1 VFSSPVGDAL
11 NVPRFQNGQI
21 LFLVDSNFF
30 MVATYVNLKLFFKV
44 YNFFFQGGQQH
55 SAVPGSKSIIPSLVA
70 HNHSLR

>member
-1 VFSSPVGDAL
+1 MFSSPVGDAL

-21 LFLVDSNFF
+21 LFLVDSKFF

-55 SAVPGSKSIIPSLVA
+55 SAVPGSKSIINSLTGG
-70 HNHSLR
+70 SQS